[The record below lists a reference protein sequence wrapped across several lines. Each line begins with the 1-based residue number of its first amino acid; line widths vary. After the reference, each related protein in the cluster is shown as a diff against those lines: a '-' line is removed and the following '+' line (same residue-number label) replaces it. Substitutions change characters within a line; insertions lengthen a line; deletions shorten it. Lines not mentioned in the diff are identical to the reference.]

1 MNAPQKT
8 IMNANLF
15 SRLFGSLDDPTRLAI
30 ETTDG
35 QRISYGDLVARAG
48 QMANVLVNSGVK
60 PGDRVA
66 AQTEKSVPGLVLY
79 LATVRAGAV
88 YLPLNTAYT
97 LNELEYFIAD
107 AEPSLVVCDP
117 SKAQGIGA
125 IAAKVGARVETL
137 GADGRGSLTDAAAKA
152 SAEFATVARA
162 DDDLAAILY
171 TSGTTGRSKGAML
184 THDNLASNSLTLIDF
199 WRFSDQ
205 DILIHALPIYHTH
218 GLFVASN
225 VTLFARASM
234 IFLPKFD
241 PDTIIQLM
249 ARATVLMGVPTFYT
263 RLLQSPALT
272 RKSTKHM
279 RLFISG
285 SAPLLA
291 DTHREWAARTG
302 HAVLERYGMTETNMN
317 TSNPYHG
324 DRVPGAVGQALPGVT
339 VRVTDPE
346 TGKELGRE
354 AIGMIEVMGPNVFK
368 GYWRMPEKTK
378 AEFRD
383 DGFFITGDLGKID
396 SNGYV
401 HILGRGKDL
410 VISGGFNV
418 YPKEIESEIDAMP
431 GVVESAVIGVP
442 HSDFGEG
449 VTAVVVCDK
458 GAHVDETSV
467 LRALDGRLAKFKM
480 PKRVIVVDEL
490 PRNAMGKVQK
500 NILRDTYS
508 GIYAKAK

>member
-1 MNAPQKT
+1 MMHERTQKT

-15 SRLFGSLDDPTRLAI
+15 SRLFDNLDNPARLAI
-30 ETTDG
+30 EMLDG
-35 QRISYGDLVARAG
+35 KHISYGDLIAMAG
-48 QMANVLVNSGVK
+48 QMANVLVAGGVK

-79 LATVRAGAV
+79 LGTVRAGAV

-97 LNELEYFIAD
+97 LNELEYFLPD
-107 AEPSLVVCDP
+107 AEPSMVVCDP
-117 SKAQGIGA
+117 SRAEGIGA
-125 IAAKVGARVETL
+125 IAAKIGARVMTL
-137 GADGRGSLTDAAAKA
+137 GADGKGSLTDATAKA
-152 SAEFATVARA
+152 QPEFTTVARA
-162 DDDLAAILY
+162 NDDLAAILY

-184 THDNLASNSLTLIDF
+184 THNNLASNSFSLVDY
-199 WRFSDQ
+199 WRFTDK
-205 DILIHALPIYHTH
+205 DVLIHALPIYHTH

-241 PDTIIQLM
+241 PELIIKLM
-249 ARATVLMGVPTFYT
+249 ACSTVMMGVPTFYT

-272 RKSTKHM
+272 KEATRHM

-291 DTHREWAARTG
+291 DTHREWSARTG
-302 HAVLERYGMTETNMN
+302 FAILERYGMTETNMN
-317 TSNPYHG
+317 TSNPYDG
-324 DRVPGAVGQALPGVT
+324 DRVPGAVGRALPGVS

-346 TGKELGRE
+346 TGKEIARDS
-354 AIGMIEVMGPNVFK
+354 IGMIEVKGPNVFK

-378 AEFRD
+378 SEFRD

-396 SNGYV
+396 ADDYV

-431 GVVESAVIGVP
+431 GVIESAVIGVP
-442 HSDFGEG
+442 HADFGEG
-449 VTAVVVCDK
+449 VTAVVVCTK
-458 GAHVDETSV
+458 GAAVSEASV
-467 LRALDGRLAKFKM
+467 LKALDGRLAKFKM
-480 PKRVIVVDEL
+480 PKRVFVVDEL

-500 NILRDTYS
+500 NILRDTYAK
-508 GIYAKAK
+508 IYAK

>member
-15 SRLFGSLDDPTRLAI
+15 SRLFDGLDDPDRLSI
-30 ETTDG
+30 ETADG
-35 QRISYGDLVARAG
+35 ERISYGELMSMAG
-48 QMANVLVNSGVK
+48 QMANVLVEGGVK

-79 LATVRAGAV
+79 LGTVRAGAV

-97 LNELEYFIAD
+97 LNELEYFLSD
-107 AEPSLVVCDP
+107 AEPSMVVCDP
-117 SKAQGIGA
+117 SKAEGIAA
-125 IAAKVGARVETL
+125 IAAKIGARVMTL
-137 GADGRGSLTDAAAKA
+137 GADGKGSLTEAAAQAKP
-152 SAEFATVARA
+152 EFTTVARA
-162 DDDLAAILY
+162 NDDLAAILY

-184 THDNLASNSLTLIDF
+184 THDNLASNSFSLVDY
-199 WRFSDQ
+199 WRFTDK
-205 DILIHALPIYHTH
+205 DVLIHALPIYHTH

-241 PDTIIQLM
+241 PELIIKLM
-249 ARATVLMGVPTFYT
+249 ARATVMMGVPTFYT

-272 RKSTKHM
+272 KESTKHM

-317 TSNPYHG
+317 TSNPYDG
-324 DRVPGAVGQALPGVT
+324 DRVPGAVGHALPGVT
-339 VRVTDPE
+339 LRVTDPE
-346 TGKELGRE
+346 TGKELPRE
-354 AIGMIEVMGPNVFK
+354 TIGMIEVKGPNVFK

-378 AEFRD
+378 AEFRE
-383 DGFFITGDLGKID
+383 DGFFITRDLGKID
-396 SNGYV
+396 GKGYV

-431 GVVESAVIGVP
+431 GVIEAAVIGVP
-442 HSDFGEG
+442 HADFGEG

-458 GAHVDETSV
+458 NAGVDEAAV
-467 LRALDGRLAKFKM
+467 LNALDGRLAKFKM
-480 PKRVIVVDEL
+480 PKRVFVVDEL

-500 NILRDTYS
+500 NILRDTYK
-508 GIYAKAK
+508 GIYEK

>member
-1 MNAPQKT
+1 MNQAA
-8 IMNANLF
+8 NANLF
-15 SRLFGSLDDPTRLAI
+15 SRLFDGLDDPKRLAI
-30 ETTDG
+30 ETHDG
-35 QRISYGDLVARAG
+35 GRISYGDLIARAG
-48 QMANVLVNSGVK
+48 QMANVLVARGVK

-66 AQTEKSVPGLVLY
+66 VQVEKSVANIVLY

-97 LNELEYFIAD
+97 LNELDYFIGD

-117 SKAQGIGA
+117 AKAEGLA
-125 IAAKVGARVETL
+125 PIAAKVKAKVETL
-137 GADGRGSLTDAAAKA
+137 GADGKGSLTDAADKA
-152 SAEFATVARA
+152 SSEFATVPRSN
-162 DDDLAAILY
+162 DDLAAILY

-184 THDNLASNSLTLIDF
+184 THDNLASNSLSLVSF
-199 WRFSDQ
+199 WRFTDK
-205 DILIHALPIYHTH
+205 DVLIHALPIYHTH
-218 GLFVASN
+218 GLFVATN

-234 IFLPKFD
+234 IFLPKLD
-241 PDTIIQLM
+241 PDLIIKLM

-263 RLLQSPALT
+263 RLLQNAVLSRET
-272 RKSTKHM
+272 TQHM

-291 DTHREWAARTG
+291 ETHREWSARTG

-317 TSNPYHG
+317 TSNPYDG
-324 DRVPGAVGQALPGVT
+324 ERVPGAVGFPLPGVS

-346 TGKELGRE
+346 TGKELPRDE
-354 AIGMIEVMGPNVFK
+354 IGMIEVKGPNVFK

-396 SNGYV
+396 AKGYV

-431 GVVESAVIGVP
+431 GVIEFAVIGVP
-442 HSDFGEG
+442 HADFGEG
-449 VTAVVVCDK
+449 VTAVLVCNK
-458 GAHVDETSV
+458 GADVTEAAV
-467 LRALDGRLAKFKM
+467 LKALDGRLAKFKM
-480 PKRVIVVDEL
+480 PKRVFVVDEL
-490 PRNAMGKVQK
+490 PRNTMGKVQK
-500 NILRDTYS
+500 NVLRDIYKDL
-508 GIYAKAK
+508 YAKK